1 MDNPGL
7 ASLLA
12 VLIAGSL
19 CRRYLQSA
27 RSRRRFP
34 FPPGPKPK
42 PLIGNALE
50 IPTQEAWMTYTRW
63 AETYESNILHA
74 EALGQHII
82 ILNSL
87 EDVIEIMEKRASN
100 YSNRPPLPMLELMDC
115 VNFNAVLLPPGD
127 LWQRHRRVFQQSFR
141 KDAVRLYEPIEAR
154 KIRQMLRGILE
165 SPENLQLHVRTV
177 AAAIIM
183 AIVYGHDISA
193 MNDKFVLIAEEV
205 ADISTKAM
213 LPGAWLVNTFPVL
226 RHIPP
231 WFPGAKFHQVA
242 GQVRALSYQMQN
254 AGFDFVRR
262 SMGGGTG
269 EPSLLRSL
277 LEANDAEGGS
287 AEHEA
292 VLKGV
297 SATAYGAGA
306 DTTVSA
312 ITTFFYAMATHPDVQ
327 RKAQDE
333 LDAVIGNDRLPELGD
348 RSSLPY
354 VEAIYRELMRWQ
366 PVVPLGVPHT
376 SNTDDIYKG
385 FFIPKGSIV
394 FANVWAMT
402 HDENTYKDPDHF
414 RPERHFDDQGK
425 LGKNDTILTFGFGKR
440 VCAGRHLASSTV
452 WLTIT
457 SVLATLNIAKAKD
470 SQGNDIEIEGKYTG
484 AMVRYAP
491 SLSVPVFGD
500 SPVIEVARTY

>member
-1 MDNPGL
+1 MNGPGL
-7 ASLLA
+7 ISLLA
-12 VLIAGSL
+12 ALIAGYL
-19 CRRYLQSA
+19 CRRYLQST
-27 RSRRRFP
+27 RSRACFP

-42 PLIGNALE
+42 PLIGNALQ
-50 IPTQEAWMTYTRW
+50 IPTQEAWITYTKW
-63 AETYESNILHA
+63 AETYQSNILHA

-87 EDVIEIMEKRASN
+87 EDVTEIMEKRASK
-100 YSNRPPLPMLELMDC
+100 YSSRPPLPMLELMDL
-115 VNFNAVLLPPGD
+115 VNFNAVILPYGD

-141 KDAVRLYEPIEAR
+141 KDVVGLYEPIEVR

-205 ADISTKAM
+205 DDLGTRAM

-242 GQVRALSYQMQN
+242 DQVRALSYQLQN

-262 SMGGGTG
+262 NMEGGTG

-297 SATAYGAGA
+297 SATAYAAGA

-312 ITTFFYAMATHPDVQ
+312 IMTFFYAMATHPDVQ
-327 RKAQDE
+327 QQAQDE
-333 LDAVIGNDRLPELGD
+333 LDAVIGSDRLPNLGD
-348 RSSLPY
+348 RSLLLY
-354 VEAIYRELMRWQ
+354 VEAIYREVMRWR

-376 SNTDDIYKG
+376 SIEDDIYKG

-402 HDENTYKDPDHF
+402 HDENTYKDPDRF
-414 RPERHFDDQGK
+414 YPGRHFDDQGR
-425 LGKNDTILTFGFGKR
+425 LGKDDTILAFGFGRR
-440 VCAGRHLASSTV
+440 VCAGRHLASSSV
-452 WLTIT
+452 WLAIA
-457 SVLATLNIAKAKD
+457 SALATLNIAKAKD
-470 SQGNDIEIEGKYTG
+470 SQGNDIEIEDKYTG
-484 AMVRYAP
+484 AIPY
-491 SLSVPVFGD
+491 LSVPVFGD
-500 SPVIEVARTY
+500 SPVIEVA